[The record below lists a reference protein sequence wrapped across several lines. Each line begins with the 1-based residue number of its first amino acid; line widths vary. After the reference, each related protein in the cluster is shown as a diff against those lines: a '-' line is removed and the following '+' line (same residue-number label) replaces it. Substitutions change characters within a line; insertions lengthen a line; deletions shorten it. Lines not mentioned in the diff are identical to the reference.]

1 MLALKDSKQKKG
13 KQLAF
18 LGPVA
23 KLQQR
28 HFGWRIWLIGVAVG
42 LLLVGGMLTW
52 FMNSRFFRGSN
63 K

>member
-42 LLLVGGMLTW
+42 LLLVGGVEGVKSM
-52 FMNSRFFRGSN
+52 GGG
-63 K
+63 